1 MTNKTTTERRPANSP
16 RSEQPTNLPTSYTTS
31 WDLTPPTLI
40 GRIDEQ
46 QALTLE
52 LAAPPR
58 ASAHR
63 RLQPPSR
70 AILLSTLVGVLLAIP
85 GAMVALRD
93 LRGDPPPGVSAIAEV
108 TVIADVAAGGCV
120 PSKHGGARA
129 EHR

>member
-1 MTNKTTTERRPANSP
+1 MKSERSRWNC
-16 RSEQPTNLPTSYTTS
+16 
-31 WDLTPPTLI
+31 
-40 GRIDEQ
+40 
-46 QALTLE
+46 
-52 LAAPPR
+52 AAPPCP
-58 ASAHR
+58 SEHR

-85 GAMVALRD
+85 GAMVALH

-108 TVIADVAAGGCV
+108 TVIADFAAGGCV